1 MNAALLIA
9 LLVFATC
16 AALLVRRAAYRARLT
31 LLGELAAAPAAG
43 LTPDQAMAA
52 ALERLRI
59 FFAAENCLAVLATG
73 AAPRVVAA
81 APAIGPAAA
90 LMSLGSRLL
99 ALPEACHVSYRRR
112 VIPGWPHASFYFDDR
127 GQRPDD
133 CSGIDR
139 LADELTAGLGRARWV
154 SVVIAAR
161 GAARGRLYLL
171 APRGQF
177 FSAADRWLL
186 RQAADIIVAQAALL
200 TRIEQLAQEAAGRER
215 SRISLDLH
223 DGAIQPYLG
232 LKLGL
237 EALQRKLTPDHPLA
251 QDVAE
256 LCRMTQESIDELR
269 GYVRVLEGRR
279 PARRVALIEDLQRQ
293 TERFGRLYG
302 IEVAMNV
309 LADVELGEPLT
320 AELLQMIGESLSN
333 IGRHTASRQA
343 TINVSASGGELRAEV
358 IDSGDCGDGD
368 GGAGR
373 VWQRFT
379 PGSLARRVRALG
391 GRVDVAPRVG
401 GGSAVTLTIP
411 LSA

>member
-1 MNAALLIA
+1 MNAVLLTISV
-9 LLVFATC
+9 LVFATC

-31 LLGELAAAPAAG
+31 LLGELAAAPPAG
-43 LTPDQAMAA
+43 LAPDQAMAA

-59 FFAAENCLAVLATG
+59 FFAAENCLAVLTTD
-73 AAPRVVAA
+73 AAPRIVAA
-81 APAIGPAAA
+81 APAIAPAAA
-90 LMSLGSRLL
+90 LLPQGSRLL
-99 ALPEACHVSYRRR
+99 ELPEACHVSYRRR
-112 VIPGWPHASFYFDDR
+112 PIPGWPHARFYFDDD
-127 GQRPDD
+127 GQRADD
-133 CSGIDR
+133 DGLDS
-139 LADELTAGLGRARWV
+139 LAHELAADIGCERWV
-154 SVVIAAR
+154 SVVIASR

-171 APRGQF
+171 APRGHF

-200 TRIEQLAQEAAGRER
+200 TRIEQLASDAAGRER

-237 EALQRKLTPDHPLA
+237 EALQRKLTPDHALA

-279 PARRVALIEDLQRQ
+279 PARRAALVEDLQRQ

-309 LADVELGEPLT
+309 LADIELGEPLT

-333 IGRHTASRQA
+333 IGRHTTSRQA
-343 TINVSASGGELRAEV
+343 TINVSASAIELRAEV
-358 IDSGDCGDGD
+358 IDSGDRGDGR
-368 GGAGR
+368 AWR
-373 VWQRFT
+373 RFT

-391 GRVDVAPRVG
+391 GRIDVAPRAG